1 MLGTVFLTT
10 MEIDL
15 NKIGNDFL
23 HMMGFSGGALVK
35 KPLANA
41 EEQGNI
47 WSLDQENPLEKEIAT
62 HSSILVG
69 KISWREVSCG
79 L

>member
-47 WSLDQENPLEKEIAT
+47 
-62 HSSILVG
+62 
-69 KISWREVSCG
+69 
-79 L
+79 